1 MMFRLTSKL
10 LRRGKGMVNKSF
22 EMWGRTYYA
31 DDMFKSGMIN
41 VKLEISDVGD
51 KFHIKSLIPIQYQN
65 RKRHWGID
73 KMDGT
78 YVLAKIVDNEIFLFY
93 DVATDRMFAV
103 PAALIIQ
110 DIVELY
116 GVNIVQ
122 YHLDN

>member
-1 MMFRLTSKL
+1 
-10 LRRGKGMVNKSF
+10 MVNKSF
-22 EMWGRTYYA
+22 EMWGRLYYA
-31 DDMFKSGMIN
+31 DDIFKAGMIN
-41 VKLEISDVGD
+41 VTLHDFEVGD

-103 PAALIIQ
+103 PASMIMQ
-110 DIVELY
+110 DLVEMS
-116 GVNIVQ
+116 GTNIHE
-122 YHLDN
+122 YRLEN